1 MEDSRIHIRYAKALF
16 EIAEEQNFVD
26 RAYEDTLL
34 IKDVCKSNKDF
45 EMLLASPII
54 HTGKKVAII
63 KEVFTNSLHP
73 VSLSFLLLI
82 IKKRREANIRLI
94 AESFIHIYKEYK
106 GIKTAYLKTA
116 IELDETT
123 RKEFVA
129 LLAGQTNKTIELR
142 EIVKPELLGG
152 FVITID
158 DKESDNSI
166 SDKIQRLK
174 KEYDVNIYEKKL

>member
-16 EIAEEQNFVD
+16 EIAVEQQFLEK
-26 RAYEDTLL
+26 AYEDTIL
-34 IKDVCKSNKDF
+34 IFDVCKSNRDF

-73 VSLSFLLLI
+73 VCLSFLLLI
-82 IKKRREANIRLI
+82 IKKRREANIKLI

-106 GIKTAYLKTA
+106 GIKVAQLKTA
-116 IELDETT
+116 IVLDEAT
-123 RKEFVA
+123 RKEFVS
-129 LLAGQTNKTIELR
+129 LLATQTKHTIELT
-142 EIVKPELLGG
+142 EIVKLEILGG
-152 FVITID
+152 FVVTID
-158 DKESDNSI
+158 DRESDNSL

-174 KEYDVNIYEKKL
+174 KEFDVNIYEKKI